1 MKLFRKKR
9 HRKQAAVYLI
19 LAAAVVWT
27 LFPFYWTMITSFKT
41 SPEIAAKPVTYWPMK
56 FTWENYVLSWQNS
69 GFSTYFLNSLKVALL
84 STVFTVLFAA
94 MDGYA
99 LARYQFKGK
108 TLFLLALLCTQFFPT
123 AMLMIPL
130 FKIYH
135 KAGLINHHWSLVL
148 TYTVFHIPF
157 NAALMRSFI
166 SGIPESLEEAAMVDG
181 CSRFQAVAKV
191 LFPLLLPGLAAV
203 SAYSFISCWNE
214 YLYSLMFISSGSKY
228 TISVGLSMTIGEYSI
243 NYGQLCAGSM
253 IALAPVLVMFA
264 YVQKYMV
271 SGLGA
276 GAVKG

>member
-157 NAALMRSFI
+157 NAALMRNFI

-228 TISVGLSMTIGEYSI
+228 TIPVGLSMTIGEYSI